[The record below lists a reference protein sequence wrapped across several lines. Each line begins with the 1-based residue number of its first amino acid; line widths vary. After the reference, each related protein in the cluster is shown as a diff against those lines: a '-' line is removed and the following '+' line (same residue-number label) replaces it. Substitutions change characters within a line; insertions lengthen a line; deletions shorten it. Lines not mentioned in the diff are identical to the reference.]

1 MSENLTKDEA
11 MSEQGMIFADLLDE
25 LQMRFHAMPA
35 PETNALQ
42 WGHVESAKKIN
53 ADLKELIAFLSK

>member
-1 MSENLTKDEA
+1 MSDKDEA

-35 PETNALQ
+35 PESDNLA
-42 WGHVESAKKIN
+42 WGHIESAKKIN
-53 ADLKELIAFLSK
+53 ADLRELIEFLTP

>member
-1 MSENLTKDEA
+1 MSDNLTKDEA
-11 MSEQGMIFADLLDE
+11 MSDQGMIFADLLDE

-42 WGHVESAKKIN
+42 WSHVESAKKIN
-53 ADLKELIAFLSK
+53 ADLRELIEFLTP

>member
-1 MSENLTKDEA
+1 MTDKHEQMSD
-11 MSEQGMIFADLLDE
+11 QGIQFGDLIEE
-25 LQMRFHAMPA
+25 LQNAFFDMPA
-35 PETNALQ
+35 PESDDLQ